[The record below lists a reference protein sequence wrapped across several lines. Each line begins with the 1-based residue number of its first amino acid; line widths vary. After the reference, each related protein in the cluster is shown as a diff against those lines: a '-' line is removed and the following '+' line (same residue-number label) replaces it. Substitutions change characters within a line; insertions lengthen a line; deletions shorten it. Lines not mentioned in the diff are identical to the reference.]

1 VVDYSRLPTF
11 QELFTH
17 QDLPVTTVFAT
28 HPRYPEHNL
37 PGHPEHAGRI
47 RAVWQQLDESGL
59 VARMKSIEVGPVE
72 RDLLVSVHTSQYL
85 DTLAWIQETQQH
97 TVHLDADTY
106 AGPTSYEIARLA
118 VGGVVGA
125 ISGVLNGQA
134 NNGLAVV
141 RPPGH
146 HAMPNHGMGFCLL
159 GNIAIGARYA
169 QRAYNL
175 KRVMIV
181 DFDVHHGNGTEA
193 MFYDDDTVLF
203 VSTHQ
208 SPFYPGTGAI
218 TDIGAD
224 KGRGY
229 TINVPL
235 GAGHGDASY
244 GQVFEHIV
252 WPAARRFQ
260 PELILVSAGFDAHWT
275 DPLAQMRLSLT
286 GYAHLTHEL
295 LKMAEELCG
304 GKIVFVMEG
313 GYHLDALSHGVRNI
327 AHALLGDTDISDP
340 LGPPQDRRH
349 EPEIEGLIEQVRTLQ
364 NLS

>member
-1 VVDYSRLPTF
+1 
-11 QELFTH
+11 
-17 QDLPVTTVFAT
+17 VTTAYTT
-28 HPRYPEHNL
+28 HSRFTEHDL

-47 RAVWQQLDESGL
+47 RAVWRQLEEAGL
-59 VARMKSIEVGPVE
+59 TERMKSLEVQPVE
-72 RDLLVSVHTSQYL
+72 QDLLLSVHTAQYL
-85 DTLAWIQETQQH
+85 DILEWIQETQQH

-106 AGPTSYEIARLA
+106 ACPTSYEIARLA
-118 VGGVVGA
+118 VGAVNGA
-125 ISGVLNGQA
+125 INEVLSGRA

-169 QRAYNL
+169 QREHNL
-175 KRVMIV
+175 TRVMIV

-193 MFYDDDTVLF
+193 MFYDDDTALF
-203 VSTHQ
+203 ISTHQ

-218 TDIGAD
+218 GDIGT
-224 KGRGY
+224 GRGSGY
-229 TINVPL
+229 TINIPL
-235 GAGHGDASY
+235 RAGHGDGSY
-244 GQVFEHIV
+244 ARLYEHII

-286 GYAHLTHEL
+286 GYAHLTREL
-295 LKMAEELCG
+295 GTMAQELCE

-340 LGPPQDRRH
+340 LGPPKDRQQ
-349 EPEIEGLIEQVRTLQ
+349 EPEVGRLIEQLRDIH

>member
-1 VVDYSRLPTF
+1 M
-11 QELFTH
+11 
-17 QDLPVTTVFAT
+17 TTVYTT
-28 HPRYPEHNL
+28 HPRYPEHDL

-47 RAVWQQLDESGL
+47 HAVWRQLEEAGL
-59 VARMKSIEVGPVE
+59 TERMRTLEVQPAE
-72 RDLLVSVHTSQYL
+72 KDLLLSVHTAQYL
-85 DTLAWIQETQQH
+85 DILAWIQETQHH

-106 AGPTSYEIARLA
+106 ASPTSYEIARLA
-118 VGGVVGA
+118 AGGVVGA
-125 ISGVLNGQA
+125 VNEVLSGRA

-169 QRAYNL
+169 QRAHHV

-181 DFDVHHGNGTEA
+181 DYDVHHGNGTEA
-193 MFYDDDTVLF
+193 MFYDDHTVLF
-203 VSTHQ
+203 ISTHQ

-218 TDIGAD
+218 SDIGEGR
-224 KGRGY
+224 GRGY
-229 TINVPL
+229 TINIPL
-235 GAGHGDASY
+235 GAGNGDASY
-244 GQVFEHIV
+244 AQLYEHVV

-260 PELILVSAGFDAHWT
+260 PEFILVSAGFDAHWT

-286 GYAHLTHEL
+286 GYAHLTREL
-295 LKMAEELCG
+295 LKIADELCG
-304 GKIVFVMEG
+304 SKIVFVMEG

-327 AHALLGDTDISDP
+327 AHALLGDQEISDP
-340 LGPPQDRRH
+340 LGSPRDQRK
-349 EPEIEGLIEQVRTLQ
+349 EPDVESLIEQLRTIH

>member
-1 VVDYSRLPTF
+1 
-11 QELFTH
+11 
-17 QDLPVTTVFAT
+17 
-28 HPRYPEHNL
+28 
-37 PGHPEHAGRI
+37 
-47 RAVWQQLDESGL
+47 
-59 VARMKSIEVGPVE
+59 
-72 RDLLVSVHTSQYL
+72 LLLSVHTAQYL
-85 DTLAWIQETQQH
+85 DILAWIQETQQH

-106 AGPTSYEIARLA
+106 AGPTSYEVARLA

-125 ISGVLNGQA
+125 ISEVLSGQA
-134 NNGLAVV
+134 KNGLAVV

-169 QRAYNL
+169 QRVCNL

-203 VSTHQ
+203 ISTHQ

-218 TDIGAD
+218 SDIGEGT
-224 KGRGY
+224 GRGY
-229 TINVPL
+229 TINIPL
-235 GAGHGDASY
+235 GAGHGDGSY
-244 GQVFEHIV
+244 TQLYEHVV
-252 WPAARRFQ
+252 WPTARRFQ

-286 GYAHLTHEL
+286 GYAHLTQEL
-295 LKMAEELCG
+295 VKMAEELCG

-327 AHALLGDTDISDP
+327 AHALLGDTDVSDP
-340 LGPPQDRRH
+340 LGPPHNKRQ
-349 EPEIEGLIEQVRTLQ
+349 EPDVGRLVEQLRAIHHL
-364 NLS
+364 N